1 MNKHLDALDALISR
15 LRSTTGPSEELDARV
30 ICALEY
36 PNGYATQQGPFV
48 GWGIIDLAD
57 LGKAHR
63 WLWRAGFTKDS
74 AITASVD
81 ACIAL
86 AERLLPGWNWFL
98 GIECGDKEYCA
109 KLFDPSTIESL
120 RRTASVDDEYGA
132 TPALAMLGAILSAVR
147 GRQQGSLR

>member
-1 MNKHLDALDALISR
+1 LRCEEEWGDDCLIYELQGVPCCDDAPKL
-15 LRSTTGPSEELDARV
+15 TG
-30 ICALEY
+30 
-36 PNGYATQQGPFV
+36 
-48 GWGIIDLAD
+48 
-57 LGKAHR
+57 
-63 WLWRAGFTKDS
+63 
-74 AITASVD
+74 SVD

-98 GIECGDKEYCA
+98 AIECGDKEYCA

-120 RRTASVDDEYGA
+120 RRTASADDEYGA